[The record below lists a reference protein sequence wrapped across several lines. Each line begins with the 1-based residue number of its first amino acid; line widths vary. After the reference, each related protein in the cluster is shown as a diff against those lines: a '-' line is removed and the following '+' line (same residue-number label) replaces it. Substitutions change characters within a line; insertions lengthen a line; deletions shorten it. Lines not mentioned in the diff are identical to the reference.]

1 MKRSFFIPS
10 ALLLV
15 LIVSSTSAEV
25 PDEATTSPVEKS
37 TSKCNVLFIL
47 LEDQGAQLG
56 RYGTA
61 GLKTPHMDAI
71 AASGADFRN
80 AFVPYP
86 VCSASK
92 AAIMTGLHNHTNG
105 LLNNTANYH
114 KPPQQLTAAERNR
127 PVYVNNRIRN
137 HLPTLTERLHEA
149 GYYQGVSHKLHLS
162 PSEKFPYDKYLKHT
176 NGKAVTESI
185 ARAED
190 QPWFLLYNIS
200 RPHRPFPNS
209 DRESIRVNPDE
220 VELPAFLA
228 DTPVIRK
235 DWAEYLE
242 AIERADTLVGEAM
255 AALNQSGEADDTIVI
270 LLSDHGYCFQHGKMS
285 LYEAGLHVPLVI
297 RVPEYPTFVSNE
309 LVSSLD
315 LFPTLLELLEL
326 PELEQSHGISLV
338 PQLRQSPEAKTRKYV
353 FGEIS
358 HRGPLP
364 NPGMQERSV
373 RDARWKLIYR
383 EKVQTNWRHV
393 NADLKEPKPWGNRTY
408 RETIRVKERFP
419 EAYRVLAE
427 MDPQNLGG
435 TVHRVELY
443 DLQNDPDEM
452 RNLAADTKFRQ
463 QGERLLGVLRDWVNK
478 TDDPAVSPPA
488 DYSKLL
494 PSPR

>member
-1 MKRSFFIPS
+1 MKRLFFIPS

-15 LIVSSTSAEV
+15 LIVSSASADLAAKEKKSAV
-25 PDEATTSPVEKS
+25 DNSPNRS
-37 TSKCNVLFIL
+37 NVLFIL

-71 AASGADFRN
+71 AASGADFRK

-127 PVYVNNRIRN
+127 PVYVKNRIRN

-162 PSEKFPYDKYLKHT
+162 PSEKFPYDEYLKQT
-176 NGKAVTESI
+176 NGRAVTAFIEQAKSH
-185 ARAED
+185 D

-220 VELPAFLA
+220 VELPEFLA

-242 AIERADTLVGEAM
+242 AIERADDLVGEAM
-255 AALNQSGEADDTIVI
+255 AALKQSGEADDTIVI
-270 LLSDHGYCFQHGKMS
+270 LMSDHGYCFQHGKMS
-285 LYEAGLHVPLVI
+285 LYEAGLHVPLAI
-297 RVPEYPTFVSNE
+297 RVPGYPAFVSDK

-315 LFPTLLELLEL
+315 LMPTLLDLLDLPAL
-326 PELEQSHGISLV
+326 PESHGISLAG
-338 PQLRQSPEAKTRKYV
+338 QLQQQQDAKTREYI

-373 RDARWKLIYR
+373 RDTRWKLIYR
-383 EKVQTNWRHV
+383 EKVHTNWRQV
-393 NADLKEPKPWGNRTY
+393 NADLKDPKPWGNRTY
-408 RETIRVKERFP
+408 HETIRVKERSP

-452 RNLAADTKFRQ
+452 RNLAADPEFRSH
-463 QGERLLGVLRDWVNK
+463 GERLLGVLREWVAE

-494 PSPR
+494 P

>member
-1 MKRSFFIPS
+1 MKRSFFIHA

-25 PDEATTSPVEKS
+25 PAKANRSAADNS
-37 TSKCNVLFIL
+37 TSSYNVLFIL

-56 RYGTA
+56 HYGTA

-71 AASGADFRN
+71 AASGADFRK

-127 PVYVNNRIRN
+127 PVYVNNRIRK

-162 PSEKFPYDKYLKHT
+162 PSEKFPYDEYLQHT
-176 NGKAVTESI
+176 NGKAVTEFIS
-185 ARAED
+185 RAKEQD

-220 VELPAFLA
+220 VELPEFLA

-242 AIERADTLVGEAM
+242 AIERADDLVGEAM
-255 AALNQSGEADDTIVI
+255 AALEQSGEEDRTIVI

-297 RVPEYPTFVSNE
+297 RVPEYPTFVSNA

-315 LFPTLLELLEL
+315 LFPTLVDLLNL
-326 PELEQSHGISLV
+326 PELEKSHGISLV
-338 PQLRQSPEAKTRKYV
+338 GQLQQRPEAKTRKYV

-373 RDARWKLIYR
+373 RDERWKLIYR
-383 EKVQTNWRHV
+383 EKVQTNWRQV
-393 NADLKEPKPWGNRTY
+393 NADLKDPQPWGNRTY
-408 RETIRVKERFP
+408 HETIRVKDRFP

-435 TVHRVELY
+435 TVHRVELH

-452 RNLAADTKFRQ
+452 RNLAADPKFRAH
-463 QGERLLGVLRDWVNK
+463 GERLLGVLRDWDEK

-494 PSPR
+494 P